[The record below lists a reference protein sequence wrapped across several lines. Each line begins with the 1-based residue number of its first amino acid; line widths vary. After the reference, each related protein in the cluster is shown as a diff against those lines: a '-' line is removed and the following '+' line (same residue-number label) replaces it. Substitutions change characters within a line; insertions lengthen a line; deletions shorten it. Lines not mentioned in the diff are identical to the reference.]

1 MEISKKKTL
10 RNRISFLILVLVIVG
25 GAMYYDV
32 FYTPKNSL
40 ELYQAITFAD
50 DFEEAK
56 KLMLEGYEG
65 NFKEE
70 DFEFINRLDTIANS
84 VGQFT
89 LFEYDEKTFVIMTSP
104 GTERLN
110 VLAVDELPK
119 DIRNYFLQL
128 VQ

>member
-1 MEISKKKTL
+1 MGISKKKTL
-10 RNRISFLILVLVIVG
+10 KDRITFIILVFVIVG
-25 GAMYYDV
+25 GAMYYFV

-56 KLMLEGYEG
+56 KLMLEGYED

-70 DFEFINRLDTIANS
+70 DFEFIKRLDTIANS

-89 LFEYDEKTFVIMTSP
+89 LFEYDDRTFVVMTSP
-104 GTERLN
+104 GTERLK
-110 VLAVDELPK
+110 VLSVDELPK
-119 DIRNYFLQL
+119 DIRNYFRQL
-128 VQ
+128 AK

>member
-10 RNRISFLILVLVIVG
+10 KNRITFLILVLVIVG
-25 GAMYYDV
+25 GATYYDV

-40 ELYQAITFAD
+40 ELYQAIAFAD
-50 DFEEAK
+50 DFEEVK
-56 KLMLEGYEG
+56 KLMLEGYED

-70 DFEFINRLDTIANS
+70 DFEFIKRLDTSPNR

-89 LFEYDEKTFVIMTSP
+89 LFEYDERTFVIMTSP
-104 GTERLN
+104 GTKRLK

-128 VQ
+128 AQ